1 MAEMKKVAT
10 RDSYGN
16 ALKELAAPGKITWPA
31 DETAQYLVIGG
42 DSGIEGKPE
51 SMITGQLLAANV
63 YSSVLT
69 PEEVYKAYL
78 DLGL

>member
-1 MAEMKKVAT
+1 
-10 RDSYGN
+10 
-16 ALKELAAPGKITWPA
+16 
-31 DETAQYLVIGG
+31 
-42 DSGIEGKPE
+42 
-51 SMITGQLLAANV
+51 MITGQLLAANV